1 MNTSASNRLELIE
14 KSKFANDNSTE
25 IRTQLKALVDSGEI
39 KLREISRFTTFEPS
53 TISQALNNKY
63 EGDVE
68 KLDDALRRFY
78 RNYVAKFAIIQ
89 TRVVVDI
96 HETMQLAWK
105 RREIALIRGPFG
117 RGKSKAAHRFCAL
130 NDYAAFLELTSSTSS
145 VSILHRIAEAL
156 GVEGQMSGSQ
166 DDKLHAIIRSLQRK
180 PRLLIVDEADE
191 LKPRTLAILRDIHGE
206 KTERCGIVLIATNR
220 FDKLLQRPELGY
232 LRRRITIKR
241 EVGEV
246 TADEAKKIIDMWAPD
261 LERDDYKKAYSY
273 SVSHF
278 GVASLVNLMMRAY
291 DEMQMRNKKKI
302 DSDCLDEAYS
312 WIVD

>member
-1 MNTSASNRLELIE
+1 MTASASNRLELIE

-206 KTERCGIVLIATNR
+206 KTERCGMVLVRNKPIRQAPPAAGAWIFTPTHHHQEGKSAKSHPTKQK
-220 FDKLLQRPELGY
+220 KLSTCGIPTSTA
-232 LRRRITIKR
+232 RITRRHTNI
-241 EVGEV
+241 
-246 TADEAKKIIDMWAPD
+246 
-261 LERDDYKKAYSY
+261 L
-273 SVSHF
+273 SHIS
-278 GVASLVNLMMRAY
+278 ASPP
-291 DEMQMRNKKKI
+291 
-302 DSDCLDEAYS
+302 
-312 WIVD
+312 W